1 MIRDME
7 GLIEEFVR
15 SLTPE
20 DFAAAEKFAAD
31 FRRANGRSGS

>member
-20 DFAAAEKFAAD
+20 DFAAAEKCAAD